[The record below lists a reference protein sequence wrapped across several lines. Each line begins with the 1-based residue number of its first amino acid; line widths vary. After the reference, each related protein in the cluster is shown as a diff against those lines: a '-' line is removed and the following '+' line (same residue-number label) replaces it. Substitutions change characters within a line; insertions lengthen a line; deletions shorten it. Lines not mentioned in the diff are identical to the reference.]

1 VSAGGSAED
10 RSSGER
16 PGQSPLAFLL
26 HALNQPLTGL
36 QCSLELAL
44 VSQRSVQQYIHCLNE
59 GLQLT
64 GRMRILVEAIQ
75 ALIEAQQPEAS
86 KSEVIDLDALLRR
99 TVDELQPVAD
109 SKNVRILVEIDSAL
123 PVEAQRHGLSVSVF
137 RLLESAVSQAAW
149 GSALR
154 INATSKSRQ
163 AFISVRWDGRKNPIP
178 QHAPF
183 SPATLALLVAQAGW
197 EQAGAK
203 WQNERTEHTEI
214 VTIRL
219 SLDPAGAAAQNLHSI
234 SGKDSDQS
242 SVISHQ

>member
-1 VSAGGSAED
+1 VSAGGTAED

-16 PGQSPLAFLL
+16 PGQSPLAYLL

-109 SKNVRILVEIDSAL
+109 SKNVRILVEIDSPL
-123 PVEAQRHGLSVSVF
+123 PVEAQRHGPVAVGLSSSGVCREPGRVGKRAANQCNVKELGGFHFGSMGWKKKSNSTARSVF
-137 RLLESAVSQAAW
+137 
-149 GSALR
+149 
-154 INATSKSRQ
+154 TSGAGPASCP
-163 AFISVRWDGRKNPIP
+163 GRMGTGWRK
-178 QHAPF
+178 
-183 SPATLALLVAQAGW
+183 VA
-197 EQAGAK
+197 
-203 WQNERTEHTEI
+203 ERTHRAHRNRHDTVVVGTCRRRRPEC
-214 VTIRL
+214 
-219 SLDPAGAAAQNLHSI
+219 AF
-234 SGKDSDQS
+234 DQWEGR
-242 SVISHQ
+242 